1 MEFDSNDSPIIRLSA
16 PHTKIIITPPRY
28 SDGEAV
34 ISMLSDPR
42 VYMNLAGPPYPY
54 AQKEWDEWFP
64 IIEKGSHDA
73 LLEWREAE
81 KSRKDGGYGKRW
93 VKGAP
98 VIAIR
103 DVDPV
108 TREQKL
114 IGIIGV
120 ARMDFMIKAA
130 NDENKRK
137 QEVNEA
143 LDAGDPEI
151 VWELGCKS
159 CSFLSVESPVLRC
172 SDTSDSLSCA
182 FTSWSWYHARHN
194 PCTDSRFHDS
204 LHERTCHHGV
214 VFSA

>member
-16 PHTKIIITPPRY
+16 PHTNIIITPPRY

-34 ISMLSDPR
+34 IFMLSDPR

-64 IIEKGSHDA
+64 IIERSSHDA
-73 LLEWREAE
+73 LLEWKEAE

-130 NDENKRK
+130 NDENKRR

-159 CSFLSVESPVLRC
+159 CSFLSLESPVLTC
-172 SDTSDSLSCA
+172 SDTSL
-182 FTSWSWYHARHN
+182 
-194 PCTDSRFHDS
+194 
-204 LHERTCHHGV
+204 
-214 VFSA
+214 